1 MISNAD
7 PETDTSSCLP
17 FHCDHH
23 FGCEPAVIS
32 RSIHTLRIVNLN
44 LTLPDMVQAG
54 QPFQITTTLTVSC
67 DPSILPV
74 VRVDLVDAT
83 TSQTLTTTS
92 IPYYPSPS
100 SFTVPVVSQ
109 ATARSSTGSW
119 SLQVQAYVL
128 NGMNGA
134 TAASTSQLF
143 QLNVMPYTPPLTT
156 LQTIQITTQAPSISS
171 AESYSFPTLT
181 TIQENQTQALQTSQI
196 TFSTS
201 TTPDITG
208 QLLPAVALVLVALAI
223 FVLLFYAGGK
233 RARKNIAGGRYC
245 GQCGSKI
252 EGNPSFC
259 TNCGAKQTAR
269 K

>member
-1 MISNAD
+1 MPSLKR
-7 PETDTSSCLP
+7 TLVLVCLFIAFIIVGVSP
-17 FHCDHH
+17 QLSLGQFIPC
-23 FGCEPAVIS
+23 
-32 RSIHTLRIVNLN
+32 RIVNLN
-44 LTLPDMVQAG
+44 LTLPEMVQAG

-92 IPYYPSPS
+92 IPYYPSSS

-119 SLQVQAYVL
+119 PLQVQAYVL

-156 LQTIQITTQAPSISS
+156 MQTIEITTQVSSISS
-171 AESYSFPTLT
+171 AASHSFLTLT
-181 TIQENQTQALQTSQI
+181 TIQQNRTQALQTSQI
-196 TFSTS
+196 TFSKS
-201 TTPDITG
+201 TTPDLTG
-208 QLLPAVALVLVALAI
+208 QLLPAAALVLVALAI
-223 FVLLFYAGGK
+223 FALLFYAGGK
-233 RARKNIAGGRYC
+233 RARKSITGGEYC

-252 EGNPSFC
+252 EGSSSFC
-259 TNCGAKQTAR
+259 TNCGAKQTKR

>member
-1 MISNAD
+1 M
-7 PETDTSSCLP
+7 PTLKRTRVLVCLFIAIIILGVSP
-17 FHCDHH
+17 QLSLAQFIPC
-23 FGCEPAVIS
+23 
-32 RSIHTLRIVNLN
+32 RIVNLN

-156 LQTIQITTQAPSISS
+156 LQTMQITTQAPSISS

-252 EGNPSFC
+252 EGKPSFC

>member
-1 MISNAD
+1 M
-7 PETDTSSCLP
+7 SSLKRTLVLVCLFIAIIIVGVSP
-17 FHCDHH
+17 QLSLAQFIPC
-23 FGCEPAVIS
+23 
-32 RSIHTLRIVNLN
+32 RIVNLN
-44 LTLPDMVQAG
+44 LTLPDIVQAG

-83 TSQTLTTTS
+83 TSQTLTTAS
-92 IPYYPSPS
+92 IPYYPSSS

-119 SLQVQAYVL
+119 PLQVQAYVL
-128 NGMNGA
+128 SGMNGA

-156 LQTIQITTQAPSISS
+156 MQTIEITTQASSISS
-171 AESYSFPTLT
+171 AVSYSLQSLT
-181 TIQENQTQALQTSQI
+181 TIQESQTQALQTSQI

-201 TTPDITG
+201 TTPDHTG
-208 QLLPAVALVLVALAI
+208 QLLPAVVLVLVALAI
-223 FVLLFYAGGK
+223 FALLFYAGGK
-233 RARKNIAGGRYC
+233 RARKNTAGVRYC

-252 EGNPSFC
+252 EENSSFC
-259 TNCGAKQTAR
+259 TNCGAKETKR